1 MLGTELAVAIQ
12 DLRAKILEN
21 VIHANVCLVVYRQ
34 LPGFNLHYLS
44 KAVNTYK

>member
-34 LPGFNLHYLS
+34 LPINRDLIFI
-44 KAVNTYK
+44 T